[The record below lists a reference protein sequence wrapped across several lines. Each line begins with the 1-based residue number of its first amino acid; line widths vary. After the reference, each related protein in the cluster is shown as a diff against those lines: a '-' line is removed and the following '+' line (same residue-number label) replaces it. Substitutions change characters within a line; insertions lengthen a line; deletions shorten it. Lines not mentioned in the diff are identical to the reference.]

1 MSETLAIGQL
11 TDQHIGRTIAIN
23 DAAGR
28 LAEGRLVGVHSMLV
42 AADRVVRICLE
53 EDGRMHEVVTGVFT
67 LLEVQP

>member
-1 MSETLAIGQL
+1 MTRVIEAGDLSARHLGN
-11 TDQHIGRTIAIN
+11 TITIN
-23 DAAGR
+23 DAARR

-42 AADRVVRICLE
+42 AADRVVRIYLE